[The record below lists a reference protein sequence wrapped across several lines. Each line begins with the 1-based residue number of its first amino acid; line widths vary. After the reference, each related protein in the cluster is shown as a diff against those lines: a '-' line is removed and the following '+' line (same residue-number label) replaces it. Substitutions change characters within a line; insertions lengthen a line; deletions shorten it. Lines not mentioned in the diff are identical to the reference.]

1 MTQAHAHQSNTKRI
15 WNVFWI
21 LSTLTIVE
29 VILGIL
35 KPEVLHHS
43 IFLGSSPLNEIFIV
57 LTIIKAY
64 YIVWAFMH
72 MEGEKASLRWSVVG
86 TTIFLIIYI
95 VILLLMESTY
105 VHKVLNAQNSI
116 SKWIF

>member
-1 MTQAHAHQSNTKRI
+1 MAQGHTSNTKRI

-21 LSTLTIVE
+21 LSALTIVE
-29 VILGIL
+29 VVLGIL
-35 KPEVLHHS
+35 KPESIYHS
-43 IFLGSSPLNEIFIV
+43 DFLGTSILNWIFII

-72 MEGEKASLRWSVVG
+72 MEGEKASLRWSIVG

-95 VILLLMESTY
+95 V
-105 VHKVLNAQNSI
+105 VLFLIEAVYIHDVMNGPRSI

>member
-1 MTQAHAHQSNTKRI
+1 MAQDHAHASNTKRI
-15 WNVFWI
+15 WTVFWI
-21 LSTLTIVE
+21 LSALTIIE
-29 VILGIL
+29 VVLGIF
-35 KPEVLHHS
+35 KPAGLYHS
-43 IFLGSSPLNEIFIV
+43 SFFGTSPLNSIFIV
-57 LTIIKAY
+57 LTLVKAY

-95 VILLLMESTY
+95 VVLLLLESTY
-105 VHKVLNAQNSI
+105 VYDTLNVSNSI